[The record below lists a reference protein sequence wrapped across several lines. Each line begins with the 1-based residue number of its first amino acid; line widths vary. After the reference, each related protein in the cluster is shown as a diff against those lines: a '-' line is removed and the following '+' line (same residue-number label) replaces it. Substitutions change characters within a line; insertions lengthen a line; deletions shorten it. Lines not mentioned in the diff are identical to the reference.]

1 MSECVT
7 LTASAKIPGEK
18 RIKEEKPLIQKRIK
32 EEKLTKQCFFL
43 LPHWFSAQGSECQ
56 YRIASKYSIL
66 TIIEL

>member
-7 LTASAKIPGEK
+7 LAASAKIPGEK
-18 RIKEEKPLIQKRIK
+18 RIKEEK
-32 EEKLTKQCFFL
+32 LTKQCFLL

>member
-32 EEKLTKQCFFL
+32 EEKLTKQCFL
-43 LPHWFSAQGSECQ
+43 LHPHWFSAQGSEYQ
-56 YRIASKYSIL
+56 Y
-66 TIIEL
+66 